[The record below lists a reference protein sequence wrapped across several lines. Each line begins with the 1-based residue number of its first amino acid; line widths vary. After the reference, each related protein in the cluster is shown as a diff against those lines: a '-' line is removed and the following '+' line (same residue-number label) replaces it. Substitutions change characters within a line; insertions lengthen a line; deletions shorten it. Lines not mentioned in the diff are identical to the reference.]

1 MRTLRKGQDFT
12 NTMLRAQLAKASDCP
27 NLKFD
32 LLPMGKIGFASRSA
46 LSPGDIRTTN
56 YSRRPDMNGL
66 GGLNKS
72 PEGVVI
78 GLVQLQ
84 LPVVVTRQDLAR
96 QTERIVYMVGKARR
110 NLATMDLVVFP
121 EYSLHGLSK
130 DTNPE
135 IMCRLDGPE
144 VAAFKK
150 ACIDNSIWGCFS
162 IMEFNPDGN
171 PYNSGLIIDDHGE
184 IKLYYRK
191 FHPWIPVEPWEPGD
205 IGIPVAEGPKG
216 AKIALIICHDGMFP
230 EMARECAYK
239 GAEIMIRTAGYTAPI
254 RESWRFTNQANA
266 FQNLMV
272 TANVCMCGS
281 DGSFDSMG
289 EGMIVNFDGSIIAHG
304 TSGRADEIITAEV
317 RPDLVREARIHWGVE
332 NNIYQLWHRG
342 YVAVKGGAMDCP
354 YTFMQDMVAGT
365 FRLPWEEEV
374 KITDGTSCGF
384 PVPTRIF
391 GAKTAKAAE

>member
-1 MRTLRKGQDFT
+1 MTCICIFVERDVRCVALAEGRTSPAHDAFAGS
-12 NTMLRAQLAKASDCP
+12 ASLAKASRRAA
-27 NLKFD
+27 LKFD
-32 LLPMGKIGFASRSA
+32 LLPTKKIGFASPSA
-46 LSPGDIRTTN
+46 LSPGDLTATN
-56 YSRRPDMNGL
+56 LLKEWNMNGL

-96 QTERIVYMVGKARR
+96 QTDRIVYMVGKARR

-121 EYSLHGLSK
+121 EYALHGLSM

-150 ACIDNSIWGCFS
+150 ACVDNHIWGCFS

-171 PYNSGLIIDDHGE
+171 PYNSGLIIDDHGQ

-205 IGIPVAEGPKG
+205 IGIPVVEGPKG

-304 TSGRADEIITAEV
+304 TTGRADEIITAEV
-317 RPDLVREARIHWGVE
+317 RPDLVREARIHW
-332 NNIYQLWHRG
+332 
-342 YVAVKGGAMDCP
+342 ASK
-354 YTFMQDMVAGT
+354 T
-365 FRLPWEEEV
+365 
-374 KITDGTSCGF
+374 TS
-384 PVPTRIF
+384 TSF
-391 GAKTAKAAE
+391 GIAATSR